1 MIYYNGDAVPELKGM
16 FLFGSFT
23 GDIYALKLSE
33 DKKSIVE
40 ELKIELSLFPFVPT
54 VGIAQSP
61 DGKIYFGGYQV
72 YTLDS
77 IGQREQML
85 FPIKIDLPSGVDIGE
100 ISVDQEQKRI
110 LVDANVNNTV
120 TPGATV
126 ILQLPRSLLDNVTS
140 VTIDGPQGPSGIEF
154 EVNEFGP
161 DYTTV
166 SVNIGSRAP
175 NAGGL
180 KLTIY

>member
-1 MIYYNGDAVPELKGM
+1 
-16 FLFGSFT
+16 
-23 GDIYALKLSE
+23 
-33 DKKSIVE
+33 
-40 ELKIELSLFPFVPT
+40 
-54 VGIAQSP
+54 P
-61 DGKIYFGGYQV
+61 DGKIYFGGYQI

-100 ISVDQEQKRI
+100 ISVNQEQKRI
-110 LVDANVNNTV
+110 LVDANVNSAV
-120 TPGATV
+120 APGATV
-126 ILQLPRSLLDNVTS
+126 TLQIPRSLLDNVTS

-154 EVNEFGP
+154 DIKEFGP
-161 DYTTV
+161 DYTIV
-166 SVNIGSRAP
+166 SLNVGSHVP